1 MMIIKTQV
9 KPTDTWSKKFMQTLQ
24 NCYAQSQKRKLD
36 VKTSIIYLNTTKK
49 TQHTL
54 DRRWLQNY
62 KSLPTIKAK

>member
-36 VKTSIIYLNTTKK
+36 VKTSIIYLNTKK
-49 TQHTL
+49 EHNTHLTE
-54 DRRWLQNY
+54 DGY
-62 KSLPTIKAK
+62 KITNLYPR